1 MTVVRLKSK
10 IIKNAIMDDQ
20 IKSFSKKIYKL
31 DSKGKVRVLHVYTKG
46 SDVIQNSGVHGSENM
61 VNHIHTCEGKNIG
74 KSNETTPDQ
83 QAILEATSKIE
94 NKMST
99 GYFTTIEEAKN
110 NIVILP
116 MLAKD
121 YKKESHKI
129 KFPCVVQPKLDGM
142 RALYNKKSGF
152 ISRKGKSI
160 DTMKHIE
167 DGLPNVSQQL
177 NDNYLDGELYVHGE
191 SFQENMRLIKKD
203 RGEETEKVKFCV
215 YDIVLDIPFIE
226 RFKILKSLASYLDAV
241 ELVKTYVV
249 ADEKALKRLHGEFI
263 SQGYEGTIVRHSDAG
278 YAINKRDSQ
287 LLKYKDFIDISCN
300 VIDILPSD
308 KNPEQGVVHCEN
320 DKGTFGC
327 GMKFSHKER
336 EDILANKD
344 KYIGQT
350 AEIRFF
356 EYSEDGIPRFPVC
369 HGFRLDK

>member
-10 IIKNAIMDDQ
+10 IIKNAIMNDQ

-46 SDVIQNSGVHGSENM
+46 SDVVQNSGVHGSENM
-61 VNHIHTCEGKNIG
+61 VSHIHTCEGKNIG

-99 GYFTTIEEAKN
+99 GYFTTIEEAEN

-142 RALYNKKSGF
+142 IALYNKKSGF

-167 DGLPNVSQQL
+167 NGLLNVSQQL
-177 NDNYLDGELYVHGE
+177 NDYHLDGELYVHGG

-203 RGEETEKVKFCV
+203 RGEETRKVKFCV
-215 YDIVLDIPFIE
+215 YDVVLGVF
-226 RFKILKSLASYLDAV
+226 
-241 ELVKTYVV
+241 
-249 ADEKALKRLHGEFI
+249 
-263 SQGYEGTIVRHSDAG
+263 
-278 YAINKRDSQ
+278 
-287 LLKYKDFIDISCN
+287 
-300 VIDILPSD
+300 
-308 KNPEQGVVHCEN
+308 GVVVRN
-320 DKGTFGC
+320 
-327 GMKFSHKER
+327 
-336 EDILANKD
+336 A
-344 KYIGQT
+344 
-350 AEIRFF
+350 
-356 EYSEDGIPRFPVC
+356 
-369 HGFRLDK
+369 